1 MCHQVFAFLPR
12 SYIYRK
18 YIMSKLLSFIFGV
31 FLGWTTFFITLI
43 IYTSDYSITI
53 YVDEKI
59 QKELVFNNI
68 PA

>member
-1 MCHQVFAFLPR
+1 
-12 SYIYRK
+12 
-18 YIMSKLLSFIFGV
+18 MSKLLSFIFGV